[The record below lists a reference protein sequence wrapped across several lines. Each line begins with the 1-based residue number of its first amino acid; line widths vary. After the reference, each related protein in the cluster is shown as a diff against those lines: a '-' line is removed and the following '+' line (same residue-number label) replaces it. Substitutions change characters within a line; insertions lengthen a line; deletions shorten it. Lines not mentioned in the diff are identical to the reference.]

1 MFKVFPKRNNWK
13 QEITSVFICLI
24 EKKTVTESKKLILIQ
39 GKMSKIWNMK
49 TNKLC
54 IVSAKILWN
63 KNCINQSWNKSH
75 FEYYQ

>member
-1 MFKVFPKRNNWK
+1 MLKVFPKRNNWK

-24 EKKTVTESKKLILIQ
+24 EKMTVTESKRLILIQ
-39 GKMSKIWNMK
+39 GKMSKIWN
-49 TNKLC
+49 TNTHKLS

-63 KNCINQSWNKSH
+63 ENYINQSWNKSN